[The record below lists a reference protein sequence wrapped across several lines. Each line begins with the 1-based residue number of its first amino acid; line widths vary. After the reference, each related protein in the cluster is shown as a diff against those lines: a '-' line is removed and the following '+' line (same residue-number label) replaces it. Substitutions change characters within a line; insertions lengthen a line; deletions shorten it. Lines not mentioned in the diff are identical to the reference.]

1 VSVHIKNKKKY
12 NLWVWL
18 LSILIPVVVAIL
30 FSVRIPGVEPL
41 TFLPPIYATINAIT
55 AIILVV
61 SVVQI
66 KKGNRVGHERLMKVA
81 ILLSCLFLILY
92 MAYHMTSDPTPYGG
106 EGVLRSIY
114 YFLLISHII
123 LSIGVVPLV
132 LITFIR
138 GLTGDFNRHKKI
150 ARITFPLWLYVA
162 VSGVLVFL
170 LISPYY

>member
-1 VSVHIKNKKKY
+1 MSIQLKKNKKY
-12 NLWVWL
+12 NVWVWI

-41 TFLPPIYATINAIT
+41 TFLPPIYATINAFT
-55 AIILVV
+55 AVILVV
-61 SVVQI
+61 SVIQI
-66 KKGNRVGHERLMKVA
+66 KKGNRVGHERLMKIA

-92 MAYHMTSDPTPYGG
+92 MAYHMTSDPTPFGG
-106 EGVLRSIY
+106 EGLIRTTY

-162 VSGVLVFL
+162 VSGVLVYV
-170 LISPYY
+170 LIAPYY